1 MKLSII
7 IPCYNEEKTLK
18 ENTSVVLEYLKSHGY
33 DYEVLLVDDG
43 SKDQT
48 YEVMKS
54 IEGVVALHYDE
65 NHGKGY
71 AVNYGLKH
79 ASGDY
84 ILFMDEDLSTDL
96 KAIDTVMEY
105 ASEYD
110 FILGSR
116 HQENS
121 QIITKQP
128 LKRRFMGKVCRVLVN
143 MQFHFKLSDTQCG
156 FKAMNSKMAKQLA
169 ARQIVEGFAFD
180 VEYLYFVKLNNLK
193 MKVIPVTWKDNPD
206 TRVGSG
212 SSMTFMKDLRRIKK
226 NKKNYIIG

>member
-1 MKLSII
+1 MKLSVI

-18 ENTSVVLEYLKSHGY
+18 ENTAIVLEFLKTHGY
-33 DYEVLLVDDG
+33 DYELLLVDDG
-43 SKDQT
+43 SKDNT
-48 YEVMKS
+48 YEVMQS
-54 IEGVVALHYDE
+54 IEGVMALHYDE

-96 KAIDTVMEY
+96 KAIETVMEY

-128 LKRRFMGKVCRVLVN
+128 LKRRIMGKVCRILVN
-143 MQFHFKLSDTQCG
+143 MKFGFKLKDTQCG
-156 FKAMNSKMAKQLA
+156 FKAMNKKTADELA
-169 ARQIVEGFAFD
+169 ARQIIEGFAFD

-193 MKVIPVTWKDNPD
+193 MKVIPVDWADNRD
-206 TRVGSG
+206 SKVGSG
-212 SSMTFMKDLRRIKK
+212 SSMTFMKDMSRIKK
-226 NKKNYIIG
+226 NKKNYIID